1 MINPTTDASI
11 VLNIILLLIIV
22 FLLYPKGS
30 INKAFIDFCASV
42 SLPTDNLITKS
53 WWIKEVSNQ
62 VSLTQSQEYN
72 ACIFGDSI
80 TSPLSNT
87 LGEHTFNFALK
98 GMSSVS
104 LIEQLHKLA
113 AAHVKCKKGLI
124 AIGTN
129 DACYHIDDDTF
140 INNIEQAISLVREMG
155 ATQVILIP
163 AFYSTVAASLNPLL
177 AGTIT
182 RVEEIN
188 QLINQIAESQNV
200 LVNAECI
207 QELFEGKALKRNLT
221 TDGVHLN
228 ADGQQIYR
236 QGLIK
241 LISGIVT

>member
-1 MINPTTDASI
+1 MNNSPTIAS
-11 VLNIILLLIIV
+11 VSLNIILLFIIL
-22 FLLYPKGS
+22 FLLYQKGS
-30 INKAFIDFCASV
+30 VNKAFIDFCASV

-53 WWIKEVSNQ
+53 WWIKEISHQ

-72 ACIFGDSI
+72 VCIFGDSI

-87 LGEHTFNFALK
+87 LGEHTFNFAVK

-113 AAHVKCKKGLI
+113 AAHVRCQKAII

-129 DACYHIDDDTF
+129 DACYHIDDYTF
-140 INNIEQAISLVREMG
+140 INNMQQSISLVREMG
-155 ATQVILIP
+155 ANQVILIP

-207 QELFEGKALKRNLT
+207 QDLFEGKSLKKNLT

-228 ADGQQIYR
+228 ADGQKIYR

-241 LISGIVT
+241 LI